1 MTRGRAEP
9 RNVCSG
15 CHLCQRVPWP
25 SQRGFS
31 LPQVPPRGPG
41 ASRSRV
47 GGGRAERSQPGPSC
61 SMELPAPRLTSSPF
75 TPAALLPGLNV
86 SRSCTDEGWTHLE
99 PGPYPIAC
107 GSNDKGSGSEEV
119 GLSAPRPPGWLCSLH
134 SLPLGGEVAIR
145 VGGTPGACP
154 PSLLPLQAC
163 IPEGLTGW
171 GFCEDDSQQQKPKL
185 HPPPRLG
192 HPTASRELSTS
203 PGDGKTDRHT
213 LPVTCRGEA
222 KV

>member
-1 MTRGRAEP
+1 MSALAAICARGSP
-9 RNVCSG
+9 G
-15 CHLCQRVPWP
+15 H
-25 SQRGFS
+25 
-31 LPQVPPRGPG
+31 PRGASPCPRFPREALGPHAAELVG
-41 ASRSRV
+41 AGQS
-47 GGGRAERSQPGPSC
+47 AASQAPSC
-61 SMELPAPRLTSSPF
+61 SMELPAPRLTFSPF

-163 IPEGLTGW
+163 ISEGLTGE

-192 HPTASRELSTS
+192 HPTASGELSTS